1 VTRANDEHYL
11 FDGTYVTDAAKD
23 QILTGSPAMVVASIR
38 EDDTAV
44 GRGSAGPPGV
54 LLPSGESVSIMFDT
68 DATALR
74 IIAMVAPPMAPD
86 NYVSAVVN
94 VANLRSGSVTVPLS
108 RFDIGDNEM
117 TMEISRVDD
126 HMTVG
131 TVTITRKTGPLG
143 AVAVSEDEAVQIR
156 SLLAHTISSLGTAS
170 RYGVELAV
178 QDFGMIHGRAVELG
192 ERVDG
197 MCGPEGGRAGAEQI
211 VADPQVVGVIGTN
224 CSGAAVTASPVISEA
239 GLVMVSPSNTSPFL
253 TSDLAGNANP
263 NYHPGYFRV
272 DVNDLYKGR
281 AVADFAYD
289 ELNLRRTAVID
300 DGDPYT
306 TALVSA
312 FADAFR
318 ALGGEIVATARI
330 QKGRTDMTSVLTQF
344 AAAGPDGI
352 FFPLFEVEGI
362 PFAQQAQAFD
372 GLEGVTL
379 ISGAALFIS
388 QFLGMPQSQGLYFVS
403 PETELGSNVNEA
415 TGKNADAVR
424 TAYEAMY
431 DGSPGSPYWAQSYDA
446 TTLLLSAIESVA
458 VKEGR
463 MLYID
468 RAALREEL
476 GMTSDFQALIG
487 VLSCDEFGDCG
498 TGHINIHHHTDSS
511 ITDPAQVQVVYRFAP

>member
-1 VTRANDEHYL
+1 MRNVSPRKAMFVILAFVALMAL
-11 FDGTYVTDAAKD
+11 FVLVGCD
-23 QILTGSPAMVVASIR
+23 
-38 EDDTAV
+38 DDTVAV
-44 GRGSAGPPGV
+44 GEDGP
-54 LLPSGESVSIMFDT
+54 
-68 DATALR
+68 
-74 IIAMVAPPMAPD
+74 
-86 NYVSAVVN
+86 
-94 VANLRSGSVTVPLS
+94 
-108 RFDIGDNEM
+108 
-117 TMEISRVDD
+117 
-126 HMTVG
+126 
-131 TVTITRKTGPLG
+131 
-143 AVAVSEDEAVQIR
+143 VAVGAAAEAVHIR

-170 RYGVELAV
+170 RHGVELAV
-178 QDFGMIHGRAVELG
+178 KDFGTIHGRAVELG
-192 ERVDG
+192 EPVDG

-211 VADPQVVGVIGTN
+211 IADPRVVGVIGTN
-224 CSGAAVTASPVISEA
+224 CSGAAVEASPVISKA
-239 GLVMVSPSNTSPFL
+239 GLVMVSPSNTSPSL

-263 NYHPGYFRV
+263 DPSRVYHPGYFRV

-281 AVADFAYD
+281 AVADFAYN
-289 ELNLRRTAVID
+289 ELNLRRMAAID

-362 PFAQQAQAFD
+362 PFAQQAQVFD

>member
-1 VTRANDEHYL
+1 MRNVNPRKAMLVILAVAALMAL
-11 FDGTYVTDAAKD
+11 FVLAGCDSDDDDG
-23 QILTGSPAMVVASIR
+23 M
-38 EDDTAV
+38 
-44 GRGSAGPPGV
+44 
-54 LLPSGESVSIMFDT
+54 M
-68 DATALR
+68 
-74 IIAMVAPPMAPD
+74 
-86 NYVSAVVN
+86 
-94 VANLRSGSVTVPLS
+94 
-108 RFDIGDNEM
+108 
-117 TMEISRVDD
+117 
-126 HMTVG
+126 
-131 TVTITRKTGPLG
+131 VTITRKTGPLG

-178 QDFGMIHGRAVELG
+178 QDFGMIHDRAVELG

-197 MCGPEGGRAGAEQI
+197 MCGPEGGRAGADQI